1 MTFSTLPFSQVPFST
16 DKNVLIVLQ
25 GFSTKSSISTDTIG
39 KNDSLIVS
47 ESVSSKIALNADGTE
62 IQITENIPQEET
74 ASTKV
79 NIGTTTAK
87 NDSSIVAE
95 AINTKTNTPSVFDPA
110 AFGSVGIQ
118 ASGVSFD
125 FEAVRDT
132 FSQKRTVYVERQTTS
147 LDRTVNVSA
156 FPRVAF
162 AQRQTTTGDRT
173 IFVPFEDRR
182 VYVERQTTS
191 AERTVRVAA

>member
-47 ESVSSKIALNADGTE
+47 ESVSSKIVLNGDGTE
-62 IQITENIPQEET
+62 IQTTENIPQEET

-87 NDSSIVAE
+87 NDSTIVAE
-95 AINTKTNTPSVFDPA
+95 SINTRTNTPSIFNPA

-118 ASGVSFD
+118 ALGVSFD

-132 FSQKRTVYVERQTTS
+132 FSRKRTVYVERQTTS

>member
-1 MTFSTLPFSQVPFST
+1 MTFSILPFSQVPFST

-118 ASGVSFD
+118 ALGVSFD